1 MSKVVSKL
9 SWTAASIAHAQ
20 IRSAS
25 VLLYEPLIK
34 ENEISE
40 ITVPFDAHN
49 HSFIALLNSAKY
61 ALKSKNKSKVNTIRL
76 HQTLMHC

>member
-49 HSFIALLNSAKY
+49 
-61 ALKSKNKSKVNTIRL
+61 
-76 HQTLMHC
+76 